1 MDALYAG
8 TARDDHRR
16 IAEPP
21 RQAGPDISESAA
33 LILVWRAT
41 LIRQDQNALYILHP
55 LRRFDPEKV
64 ERDQQLGQSG
74 LGQG

>member
-1 MDALYAG
+1 
-8 TARDDHRR
+8 
-16 IAEPP
+16 
-21 RQAGPDISESAA
+21 
-33 LILVWRAT
+33 